1 MRLANAEDNEHIS
14 SPGTDVE
21 SVMDVIADR
30 RIREAMA
37 SGHFDNLENGGQPL
51 DPARPVG
58 DIMANANVV
67 PPWVEVGRELD
78 QFVVQTRGIRRA
90 VGLAEAMAAANF
102 LVARFNESCPPQLQR
117 PKYTEEDLR

>member
-1 MRLANAEDNEHIS
+1 MRLANAEGNEHIS

-30 RIREAMA
+30 KIRQAMA
-37 SGHFDNLENGGQPL
+37 SGHFDDLKKRGQPL

-58 DIMANANVV
+58 DIVANANVV

-78 QFVVQTRGIRRA
+78 QFIIQTRGQGRV
-90 VGLAEAMAAANF
+90 VGLAEAVVAANG
-102 LVARFNESCPPQLQR
+102 LVARYNGSCPPQLQR
-117 PKYTEEDLR
+117 RKYTEEDLR